1 MLRKDKKN
9 IADFH
14 NVTINLNVAKP
25 SSKVKCPLCK
35 INMERKHYNV
45 FVCNPDTR
53 NPICVKEKYSHYH
66 HCKPEPIKLIE
77 KYQLNFSEGCFI
89 KYMLRCEFKGDKL
102 GDLKKAQYYLK
113 RCKENCFPRSI
124 DHYEIMDYYESKKFS
139 KDHLHC
145 IIKFIN
151 GYRLDDL
158 GYINEFLENEIYELE
173 NNNLS
178 NKN

>member
-1 MLRKDKKN
+1 MLAKDVS
-9 IADFH
+9 DFH
-14 NVTINLNVAKP
+14 YVKINLNIPKP

-35 INMERKHYNV
+35 RYMQRKHYNV

-53 NPICVKEKYSHYH
+53 NPVCVEEKYPHYH
-66 HCKPEPIKLIE
+66 HCKPEPIELIE

-102 GDLKKAQYYLK
+102 GDLKKAKYYLK
-113 RCKENCFPRSI
+113 RCKENSFPR
-124 DHYEIMDYYESKKFS
+124 EITFNDIIDYYQSKKFS
-139 KDHLHC
+139 KEHLRC
-145 IIKFIN
+145 VLMFIN
-151 GYRLDDL
+151 GCRLDNL